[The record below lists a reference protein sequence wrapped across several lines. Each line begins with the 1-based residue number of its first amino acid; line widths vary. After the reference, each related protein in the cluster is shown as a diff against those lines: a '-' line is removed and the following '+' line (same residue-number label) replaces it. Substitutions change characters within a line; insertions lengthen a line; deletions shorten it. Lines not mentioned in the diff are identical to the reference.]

1 MLSVFE
7 KIINRDL
14 PAHIVDE
21 NSDYIAILSKEQLQK
36 GHTLIIPK
44 KKVDKYTDMPD
55 LEFRNIESYAL
66 GIAKILKKTFPD
78 KDRIVLNIVGFEV
91 DHLHIHLI
99 PCNNIQEA
107 MHSIPIAM
115 EKDELEEILRRIN
128 LSK

>member
-1 MLSVFE
+1 
-7 KIINRDL
+7 
-14 PAHIVDE
+14 
-21 NSDYIAILSKEQLQK
+21 
-36 GHTLIIPK
+36 
-44 KKVDKYTDMPD
+44 MPD
-55 LEFRNIESYAL
+55 LEFRNIQSYAL